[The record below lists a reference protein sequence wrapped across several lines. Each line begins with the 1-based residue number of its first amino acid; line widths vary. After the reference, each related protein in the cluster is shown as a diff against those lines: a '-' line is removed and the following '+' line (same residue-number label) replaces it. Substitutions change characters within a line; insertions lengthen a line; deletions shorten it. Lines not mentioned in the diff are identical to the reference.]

1 LINFT
6 AVTNHN
12 IYMNRCF
19 ELAEKGR
26 GQVAPNPLVGSV
38 IVENAHPG
46 DQFGQGKIV
55 GEGYHQQY
63 GQAHAEVNAV
73 KSLSDNYDFSN
84 CTLYVNLEPCSH
96 YGTTPPCSDLIV
108 SKQFKTVVVCNLD
121 SNPLVAGK
129 GLEKL
134 RSAGIE
140 VISGVLE
147 KEGRELNKRFFTFHE
162 KKRPYV
168 ILKWAQTKDGFISKL
183 PIPDNKEENWI
194 TSPES
199 KKLVHQWRAEEQAI
213 LVGTN
218 TVLTD
223 DPELTT
229 RLAEGKDPVR
239 IVIDRELKIPATAK
253 VFSNKGQC
261 IIYTE
266 KQKNDLDNIRF
277 RTISFDEE
285 FVKSLLTD
293 LHSLNVQSVI
303 IEGGTQTLNSFIN
316 KGLWDEARVFV
327 GDKLFGDGIK
337 APEFDLT
344 KTEKQMIGT
353 DTLYLIKPV

>member
-1 LINFT
+1 
-6 AVTNHN
+6 
-12 IYMNRCF
+12 MNRCF

-38 IVENAHPG
+38 IVEYADP
-46 DQFGQGKIV
+46 FGQGKII
-55 GEGYHQQY
+55 GEGYHQKY
-63 GQAHAEVNAV
+63 GEAHAEVNAI
-73 KSLSDNYDFSN
+73 KSLPDHYDFTS

-96 YGTTPPCSDLIV
+96 YGKTPPCSDLLI
-108 SKQFKTVVVCNLD
+108 SKKFKTVVVCNLD

-134 RSAGIE
+134 RNAGIE
-140 VISGVLE
+140 VIAGVLE

-162 KKRPYV
+162 EKRPYI
-168 ILKWAQTKDGFISKL
+168 ILKWAQTKDGFISKIPL
-183 PIPDNKEENWI
+183 PANKQENWI

-199 KKLVHQWRAEEQAI
+199 KKLVHKWRAEEQAI

-229 RLAEGKDPVR
+229 RLVEGKDPFR
-239 IVIDRELKIPATAK
+239 IVIDRELKIPLTAK

-261 IIYTE
+261 IVYTE
-266 KQKNDLDNIRF
+266 KEKSDSGNIKF
-277 RTISFDEE
+277 RTISFKDK
-285 FVKSLLTD
+285 FVQSLLTD

-303 IEGGTQTLNSFIN
+303 IEGGTQTLNSVIN
-316 KGLWDEARVFV
+316 EGLWDEARVFV
-327 GDKLFGDGIK
+327 GEKLFGNGIK
-337 APEFDLT
+337 APEFDL
-344 KTEKQMIGT
+344 KNGKVAKSGT
-353 DTLYLIKPV
+353 DDLYLLQSPPR